1 MGLHRLRLVGC
12 GTGNP
17 AHLTLEAIG
26 ALRGADLV
34 LIPRKGPDKA
44 DLADLRRAICAAHL
58 PDMARVAEFDMP
70 VRDRALPY
78 LAAVDAWHAATARDW
93 ARVLADRLPQGGEA
107 ALLVWGDPSLYDSTL
122 RIAGRLGLGVS
133 VVPGIT
139 SLQVLCAAHA
149 IPLNDLG
156 APVVITTG
164 RRLRD
169 QGWPPGAD
177 TVAVMLDAGGA
188 WAGLKPEGV
197 TLWWGACL
205 GLPQQALVA
214 GPLTEAGPRA
224 LAERARVRAE
234 LGWVMDVYLLRRSS
248 QG

>member
-1 MGLHRLRLVGC
+1 VHRLRLIGC

-17 AHLTLEAIG
+17 AHLTLEAVA
-26 ALRGADLV
+26 ALGRADLV
-34 LIPRKGPDKA
+34 LVPHKGPDKS
-44 DLADLRRAICAAHL
+44 DLADLRRTICAAHL
-58 PDMARVAEFDMP
+58 PDQSRLVEFDMP
-70 VRDRALPY
+70 VRDPDLPY
-78 LAAVDAWHAATARDW
+78 LQAVEGWHDAIARIWADSLAAH
-93 ARVLADRLPQGGEA
+93 LPGGGEA

-122 RIAGRLGLGVS
+122 RIAARLGLGVS

-169 QGWPPGAD
+169 HGWPPGAD

-188 WAGLKPEGV
+188 WQRLNPEGV
-197 TLWWGACL
+197 HLWWGACL
-205 GLPQQALVA
+205 GLPQQALAA
-214 GPLTEAGPRA
+214 GPLAEAGPRA
-224 LAERARVRAE
+224 LAERARVRAV
-234 LGWVMDVYLLRRSS
+234 LGWVMDVYVLRRSS